1 MIELKMKIRYK
12 KPEVIVNSLNVDN
25 IDLPKGMEIESRVIG
40 NDEIEIIIKMKIV
53 NANDILTLR
62 NTVDEILLHVKA
74 IQASLNAVS

>member
-1 MIELKMKIRYK
+1 MKIRYK